1 MEELK
6 KYLEKASYTVVF
18 TGAGMSTEAGLPD
31 FRGSGG
37 IWHGADPMMLAST
50 RAMNENTEEF
60 IQFYRQRV
68 ENLHGHE
75 PHRGHK
81 ILAKWEREGRIQSII
96 TQNVDGYHHR
106 AGNKQV
112 TELHGTLR
120 TCHCNDCGSI
130 YPIEMF
136 MEDNVS
142 CENCSGFLR
151 PSVVLFGEMLPEK
164 AVQQAELESRR
175 ADLFIVMGSSL
186 SVYPANVFPEIAKMA
201 GAKLVIVNLEN
212 TELDNRA
219 DLVLNME
226 IGELLQALD
235 HDRQR

>member
-6 KYLEKASYTVVF
+6 RFLDKATHTVVF

-31 FRGSGG
+31 FRGTNG
-37 IWHGADPMMLAST
+37 IWHGADPMQLAST
-50 RAMNENTEEF
+50 RAMKENTNEF
-60 IQFYRQRV
+60 IKFYRHRV
-68 ENLHGHE
+68 ENLREHKPHQGH
-75 PHRGHK
+75 R

-106 AGNKQV
+106 AGNNQV
-112 TELHGTLR
+112 SELHGTLR
-120 TCHCNDCGSI
+120 TCHCNDCGRR
-130 YPIEMF
+130 YPIDLF
-136 MEDNVS
+136 MEEGKS
-142 CENCSGFLR
+142 CEECGGFLR

-164 AVQQAELESRR
+164 AVQQAELEARR

-201 GAKLVIVNLEN
+201 GAKLVIVNLEE

-219 DLVLNME
+219 DLVIHDVK
-226 IGELLQALD
+226 IGELLQTLD
-235 HDRQR
+235 QSF

>member
-6 KYLEKASYTVVF
+6 RFLDKATHTVVF

-31 FRGSGG
+31 FRGTNG
-37 IWHGADPMMLAST
+37 IWHGADPMQLAST
-50 RAMNENTEEF
+50 RAMKENTNEF
-60 IQFYRQRV
+60 IQFYRHRV
-68 ENLHGHE
+68 ENLREHK
-75 PHRGHK
+75 PHQGHK

-106 AGNKQV
+106 AGNNQV
-112 TELHGTLR
+112 SELHGTLR
-120 TCHCNDCGSI
+120 TCHCNDCGRR
-130 YPIEMF
+130 YPIDLF
-136 MEDNVS
+136 MEDDKF
-142 CENCSGFLR
+142 CEACGGFLR

-164 AVQQAELESRR
+164 AVQHAELEARR

-201 GAKLVIVNLEN
+201 GAKLVIVNLEE

-219 DLVLNME
+219 DLVIHDVK
-226 IGELLQALD
+226 IGELLQRLD
-235 HDRQR
+235 QSF